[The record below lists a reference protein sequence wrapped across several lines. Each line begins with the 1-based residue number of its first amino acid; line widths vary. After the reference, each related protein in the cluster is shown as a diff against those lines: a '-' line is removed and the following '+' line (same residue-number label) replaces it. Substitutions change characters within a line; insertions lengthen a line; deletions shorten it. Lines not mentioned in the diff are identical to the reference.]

1 MRSRDL
7 VVEDE
12 AECRSDAMR
21 DVKPNIDHFYRV
33 GKEKEDT
40 QEKETAFEKGL
51 PEERTVQLVLRNPIR
66 SNNRV
71 TRTNSTLMARSK

>member
-12 AECRSDAMR
+12 AECRSDAMG
-21 DVKPNIDHFYRV
+21 DVKPNIDHFYWV
-33 GKEKEDT
+33 GEEEEDT
-40 QEKETAFEKGL
+40 QEKETDFEEGL

-66 SNNRV
+66 G
-71 TRTNSTLMARSK
+71 NSRELPGLILL